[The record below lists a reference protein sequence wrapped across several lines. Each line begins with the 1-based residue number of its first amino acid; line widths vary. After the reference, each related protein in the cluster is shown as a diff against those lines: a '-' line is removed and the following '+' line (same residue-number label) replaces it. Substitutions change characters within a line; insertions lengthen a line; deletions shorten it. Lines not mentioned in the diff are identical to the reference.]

1 MNAELYTSLPFRAE
15 HESIAGWSVGG
26 GGGVGH
32 RGDGGG
38 PARVGLQSAS
48 GMKLIIIEI

>member
-15 HESIAGWSVGG
+15 HESTAGWSVGG

-32 RGDGGG
+32 RGDGGR
-38 PARVGLQSAS
+38 ARVGLQSAS
-48 GMKLIIIEI
+48 GTKLIIIEI